1 MMNLLKKGFTLIELL
16 VVIAIIGILTAVVTT
31 NLVGARERARDA
43 RRKGDL
49 QAIGQALRIY
59 YTDYQTYP
67 TSTGGAINGCDPSH
81 VSACSWGSSFSTA
94 SSTYAGLLPVDPIS
108 TSAAPV
114 SYFYH
119 YGSSGNSFAL
129 IAKLEN
135 ESDPDISASQTRCG
149 NIYSGTI
156 TGYTKDVNHDYVVCA
171 E

>member
-49 QAIGQALRIY
+49 QAIGQSLRMY

-67 TSTGGAINGCDPSH
+67 TSTGGVINGCDPSH
-81 VSACSWGSSFSTA
+81 ATGCAWGSSFSTA
-94 SSTYAGLLPVDPIS
+94 STTYTGLLPFDPVS
-108 TSAAPV
+108 TSGAQV
-114 SYFYH
+114 SYFYQM
-119 YGSSGNSFAL
+119 GVGGNSFAL
-129 IAKLEN
+129 VAKLEN
-135 ESDPDISASQTRCG
+135 ESDPDISTSQTRCG
-149 NIYSGTI
+149 TPYSAVTS
-156 TGYTKDVNHDYVVCA
+156 KDLAHDYVVCA